1 MIKFN
6 AEISKMVPEEV
17 RKAAT
22 QSNLPVGYTF
32 INPQIGFAHGSLK
45 SPMGI
50 TDLLHYTK
58 VDEYFQT
65 MYILAVSDLF
75 DDTSTKQLQ
84 LITVKHS
91 LKEGWYLAD
100 GVLLSS
106 GGAQFLSEKP
116 VYSRG
121 PQALEE
127 MNGIVQKI
135 VPDMLRQSGVP
146 SIPCL
151 LRLTKYTWLVHI
163 FFLYMQPYN
172 IKVEHACSTNNGL
185 VLVL

>member
-1 MIKFN
+1 
-6 AEISKMVPEEV
+6 MVPEEV

-32 INPQIGFAHGSLK
+32 MNPQVGFAHGSLK

-65 MYILAVSDLF
+65 IYLLAVTDLF
-75 DDTSTKQLQ
+75 DATSTKQLQ

-100 GVLLSS
+100 GMVLSS
-106 GGAQFLSEKP
+106 DGTHALRFLSEKP

-121 PQALEE
+121 PGALEE
-127 MNGIVQKI
+127 MNEVVQKV

-151 LRLTKYTWLVHI
+151 QHLMKYTWLVY
-163 FFLYMQPYN
+163 FLYSVTTS
-172 IKVEHACSTNNGL
+172 K
-185 VLVL
+185 